1 MSSHSLLLRQHA
13 LGLIALLILVCAGS
27 AEARMGKT
35 EEAVRNFRIY
45 GDSIAYDLPTLGNAS
60 MSLSSDNKL
69 EIQQTVS
76 ELKSRVSPANV
87 RVNPNEAR
95 ASRRAYASN
104 RQQFLAYG
112 SLPML
117 NKVSTQEI
125 VKETLEAMQAEA
137 DGNTLGFLFDDK
149 NVTGSEGL
157 ELQGTG
163 VYTVVAGINLQTWV
177 ESYGNGSMASLA
189 AELDA
194 LPASADSAMTSAA
207 PAPATA
213 LLLLAGLLG
222 LRFRRPRVTIEM
234 SKR

>member
-1 MSSHSLLLRQHA
+1 
-13 LGLIALLILVCAGS
+13 
-27 AEARMGKT
+27 
-35 EEAVRNFRIY
+35 
-45 GDSIAYDLPTLGNAS
+45 
-60 MSLSSDNKL
+60 
-69 EIQQTVS
+69 
-76 ELKSRVSPANV
+76 
-87 RVNPNEAR
+87 
-95 ASRRAYASN
+95 
-104 RQQFLAYG
+104 
-112 SLPML
+112 ML